1 MEFKEGDYIQLVGKY
16 IQISKFKKKLDYK
29 NFKPFKV
36 IKVINTQLYQLKL
49 LENQKIYNVFHV
61 SLLKK
66 YILDIVT
73 RRQQPM
79 LYFIDIS
86 ELK

>member
-36 IKVINTQLYQLKL
+36 IKIINTQAYQLKL
-49 LENQKIYNVFHV
+49 PENWNIYNVFHV
-61 SLLKK
+61 SLLEK
-66 YILDIVT
+66 YILDVVSG
-73 RRQQPM
+73 R
-79 LYFIDIS
+79 
-86 ELK
+86 